1 MRRWGLVDT
10 LSDCYGVLGV
20 VHALWRPMSGKF
32 KDYIGMPKR
41 NMYQSIH
48 TTVIGTNGEI
58 FEVQIRTHEMHRT
71 AEYGIAA
78 HWKYKE
84 GVDKGNNFDE
94 KLMWLR
100 QLMDWQMDIKDS
112 REFIEMFKEDFSSDE
127 HRRSEERRVG
137 KECRSRWSPYH

>member
-1 MRRWGLVDT
+1 MHIKGEITGRPKSIYSIYKKMEKQNKDLDQIFDLTGIRVIVDT

-20 VHALWRPMSGKF
+20 VHALWRPMPGRF

-84 GVDKGNNFDE
+84 GVDKGNN
-94 KLMWLR
+94 LL
-100 QLMDWQMDIKDS
+100 
-112 REFIEMFKEDFSSDE
+112 FSANLCFTC
-127 HRRSEERRVG
+127 G
-137 KECRSRWSPYH
+137 

>member
-1 MRRWGLVDT
+1 MPGR
-10 LSDCYGVLGV
+10 
-20 VHALWRPMSGKF
+20 F

-100 QLMDWQMDIKDS
+100 QLMDWQMDI
-112 REFIEMFKEDFSSDE
+112 
-127 HRRSEERRVG
+127 
-137 KECRSRWSPYH
+137 SPVLEY